1 MPSLYQKTATAVAT
15 ATQSVDHGE
24 YNSNNISQNR
34 ICAGEYMHV
43 NGDSYILCIPH
54 VCHETTKMDVARA
67 VEQCILKTGDKI
79 ENFEYVKKVIFVRA
93 FDEIVFNNVT
103 VSSEQHT
110 EGSNPWYK
118 IAMVL
123 IDIPHGYDEYGV
135 EIYTDDEEAFYDSVC
150 RGDLVVGTWT
160 DVFFMANPKKYF
172 RPQRHQE
179 QRQQQQQ
186 AKKEVCEYQDGAFQK
201 WKYDFKLK
209 QLERKVKEQ
218 ENTIRQLEFD
228 TCWYQDTINEHSEN
242 FRFLTRQTTGVPELV
257 GLNCMSNGL
266 SNYLS
271 VLSNRYSRVCIS
283 DTSFLEINKNMKLKK
298 LHGLVINMCDD
309 SDACQELIHS
319 IDFIDALE
327 HPELFLKI
335 QKLICRI
342 NHSVQQFEKLHLHAE
357 RSLFGLRNRKVFE
370 GFGLFL
376 NTALEIVEEV
386 TSRCSAYTQDLE
398 YATCYGQLHSRLQHY
413 GQQDGQHWQEQQ
425 HWQEEQ
431 QQYEEGAAFTT
442 SEGTV
447 YGYGYDYD
455 YSECADPL
463 NNEVESTHQMLSYFD
478 QKQQQ
483 LYHQQKCQQE
493 QQEQQQQEQ
502 QQQEQQ
508 QTSLNLDAIDVVYY
522 EEGVIVEG
530 VNGEGVNGEGVN
542 GEGVNGE
549 GVNGEGVSGGDE
561 KQEQSTT
568 TTTTFTTT
576 TTTKTSESEDA
587 ENKKKSGG
595 WLSSWF

>member
-54 VCHETTKMDVARA
+54 VGHETTKMDVARA
-67 VEQCILKTGDKI
+67 VEQCILKTDDKI
-79 ENFEYVKKVIFVRA
+79 EHFKYVKKVIFIRA
-93 FDEIVFNNVT
+93 FDEIVFNT
-103 VSSEQHT
+103 TTTTMTTTSE
-110 EGSNPWYK
+110 EFGSDPWYK

-160 DVFFMANPKKYF
+160 DAFFMANPKKYF
-172 RPQRHQE
+172 RPQRQ
-179 QRQQQQQ
+179 QQQQQQQQQ

-201 WKYDFKLK
+201 WKYNFKLK

-218 ENTIRQLEFD
+218 ENTIRQFELDEYR
-228 TCWYQDTINEHSEN
+228 YQDTINQQSEN
-242 FRFLTRQTTGVPELV
+242 FRFLTRQTTGADELV

-283 DTSFLEINKNMKLKK
+283 DTSFLEINKNMKLKTVN
-298 LHGLVINMCDD
+298 GLVVNMCDD

-370 GFGLFL
+370 GFSLFL

-413 GQQDGQHWQEQQ
+413 GQQNEQQ
-425 HWQEEQ
+425 QQQQ
-431 QQYEEGAAFTT
+431 QQYEEEFAT
-442 SEGTV
+442 SAGSV

-463 NNEVESTHQMLSYFD
+463 NDRGETHQMLSYFD

-502 QQQEQQ
+502 Q
-508 QTSLNLDAIDVVYY
+508 TSLNIDAIDVVCY
-522 EEGVIVEG
+522 EEGVIV
-530 VNGEGVNGEGVN
+530 
-542 GEGVNGE
+542 E

-561 KQEQSTT
+561 KQEEST
-568 TTTTFTTT
+568 TTT
-576 TTTKTSESEDA
+576 TTTKTSESEDS